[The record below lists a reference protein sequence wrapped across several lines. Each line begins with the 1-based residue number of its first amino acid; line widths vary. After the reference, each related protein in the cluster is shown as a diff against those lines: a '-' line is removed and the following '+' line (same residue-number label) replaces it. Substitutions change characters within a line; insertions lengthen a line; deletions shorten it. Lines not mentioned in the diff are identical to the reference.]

1 MMILTKRDRLQLTPK
16 EIKTSGSY
24 KFKSDSKVHYCNCPT
39 ELKINHWPEDCRLCG
54 KRARI

>member
-1 MMILTKRDRLQLTPK
+1 MILTKRDRLQLTPK

-39 ELKINHWPEDCRLCG
+39 ELKINHWPENCRLCG